1 MKNVMAFSKH
11 LYLGNGI
18 NDADLK
24 KIQKQLQKKPMNSQL
39 FLICISTNTYDHLD
53 IFEALQLDQTYYRK
67 TPPRVVGIANNKNEA
82 LQLVE
87 DIVKECLENTGSLN
101 LKEYL
106 NVNFG

>member
-1 MKNVMAFSKH
+1 MKRVMAFSKH

-18 NDADLK
+18 DNNDIK
-24 KIQKQLQKKPMNSQL
+24 NIQKQLRKKPMNSHF
-39 FLICISTNTYDHLD
+39 FLICISSNKCDHLD
-53 IFEALQLDQTYYRK
+53 IFEALQMGQTYYRK
-67 TPPRVVGIANNKNEA
+67 NPPRVVGIANNKTEA
-82 LQLVE
+82 LQLIE